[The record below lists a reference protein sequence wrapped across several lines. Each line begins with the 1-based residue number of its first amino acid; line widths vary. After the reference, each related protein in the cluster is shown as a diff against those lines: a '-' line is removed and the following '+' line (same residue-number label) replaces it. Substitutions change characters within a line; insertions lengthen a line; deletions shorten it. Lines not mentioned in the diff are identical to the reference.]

1 MIVLCICIGTGVPWL
16 VAIYSDTGARQ
27 LIENSVFGLIG
38 VTLGALA
45 FGWISH
51 TYSLLALIS
60 AGPVRASDYCR
71 WSGSQAYPHIKTVA
85 AAGLDT
91 VLAIN
96 GSRCQ
101 SRGLLGYM
109 SITERGV
116 D

>member
-45 FGWISH
+45 FGWISP

-60 AGPVRASDYCR
+60 AGPMFALLTIAV
-71 WSGSQAYPHIKTVA
+71 GQALKRTLI
-85 AAGLDT
+85 
-91 VLAIN
+91 
-96 GSRCQ
+96 SRL
-101 SRGLLGYM
+101 SRP
-109 SITERGV
+109 SA
-116 D
+116 